1 MILLGK
7 GIFVVIIKMRLYWIR
22 VALIQR
28 LVSVSEGHVKTQ
40 TGRGERHV
48 KTKAETEVTCLLAK
62 D

>member
-1 MILLGK
+1 
-7 GIFVVIIKMRLYWIR
+7 MRLYWIR

-40 TGRGERHV
+40 MGRGERHM